1 MTSREPYRAQ
11 RIGNLREHV
20 VLQSVTYEDDGYGGQ
35 IPTWHDHG
43 PIAARVEPL
52 KGEERIIAGRLAS
65 PYDVAVHIRYR
76 DDVRTDWR
84 VVYRGETLEITSLR
98 NLDERKRFL
107 TLECTGGA

>member
-20 VLQSVTYEDDGYGGQ
+20 TLLERVEESDGQGGTTV
-35 IPTWHDHG
+35 TWHEIG

-52 KGEERIIAGRLAS
+52 KGEERVIAGRLAS

-76 DDVRTDWR
+76 DDVRTGWR
-84 VVYRGETLEITSLR
+84 LVYRGETLDITSLR

-107 TLECTGGA
+107 TIDCTGGA